1 MEFRSLH
8 QYILPAHVMQYFV
21 ELVGSDIYEDPA
33 VMYEGVAENPE
44 PISVDTYLMP
54 YNKDFSLG
62 FVQGTDQAQKQEE
75 EQPEQEV
82 QLVWMLNSFE
92 IQHVALILPSLLR
105 KNVRTNDTIC
115 QEIYSKG
122 I

>member
-1 MEFRSLH
+1 MS
-8 QYILPAHVMQYFV
+8 
-21 ELVGSDIYEDPA
+21 VGSDIYEDPA

-44 PISVDTYLMP
+44 PISVDTYLVP

-82 QLVWMLNSFE
+82 QL
-92 IQHVALILPSLLR
+92 IRILKSL
-105 KNVRTNDTIC
+105 KTSTNCVDSARSVNKWCTVKDIIC
-115 QEIYSKG
+115 QEIYSEG